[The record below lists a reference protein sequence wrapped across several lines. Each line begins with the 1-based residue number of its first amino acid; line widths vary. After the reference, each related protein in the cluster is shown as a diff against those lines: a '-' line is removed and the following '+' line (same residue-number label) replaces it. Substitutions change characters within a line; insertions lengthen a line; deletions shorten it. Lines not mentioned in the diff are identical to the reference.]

1 MKKTLIFLS
10 VSILILTIAQLFI
23 YSKNE
28 GTEDVSFQHNFN
40 NDYKIYALNKPD
52 GINFAGELMP
62 IEQADI
68 YERFDRELMVNTY
81 WQSQTLLFLK
91 RSHKYFPVIEPILAE
106 YGIPDDFKYLAVA
119 ESGLTNAVSPA
130 GAKGFWQ
137 ILSATAKE
145 KGLEVNKEVDER
157 YNLEKSTEAA
167 CKYFLKAYKEFG
179 NWTMVAASYNMGI
192 SGLKRQT
199 ERQKAYNYYDLL
211 LNSETARY
219 VFRIVAVKELLSYS
233 KRYGFNLRD
242 KDLYS
247 MPPMRTLML
256 DSTVT
261 DFANYAKQHGVNYK
275 ILKTYNPWLREKAL
289 HNKKRKVYKIKLP
302 QEGYYVS
309 ENTTRLISEKEYM
322 SIHENKLLMETSSSD
337 INIITHTVVRKDNLV
352 SLAAYYDVSVEDIL
366 AWNPIEKDS
375 KLKKGQK
382 IIIKKWSN

>member
-10 VSILILTIAQLFI
+10 VSILILTASQFFI

-40 NDYKIYALNKPD
+40 SDYKIYALNKPD

-62 IEQADI
+62 LAQADI

-91 RSHKYFPVIEPILAE
+91 RSHKYFPIIEPILAE
-106 YGIPDDFKYLAVA
+106 YGIPEDFKYLAVA

-137 ILSATAKE
+137 ILAATAKE

-192 SGLKRQT
+192 SGLKKQID
-199 ERQKAYNYYDLL
+199 RQKASNYYDLL

-219 VFRIVAVKELLSYS
+219 VFRIVAVKEILNYS
-233 KRYGFNLRD
+233 KRYGFNIRD
-242 KDLYS
+242 KDLYT
-247 MPPMRTLML
+247 MPPTRTIML
-256 DSTVT
+256 DSTVN
-261 DFANYAKQHGVNYK
+261 DFAIYAKQQGVNYK
-275 ILKTYNPWLREKAL
+275 ILKNYNPWLREKTL
-289 HNKKRKVYKIKLP
+289 HNKKHKLYKIKLP

-309 ENTTRLISEKEYM
+309 ENTTQVISKKESL
-322 SIHENKLLMETSSSD
+322 SIHENKLSMELQSSEE
-337 INIITHTVVRKDNLV
+337 NIITHTVDRKDDLV
-352 SLAAYYDVSVEDIL
+352 SIAAYYDVSVKDIL
-366 AWNPIEKDS
+366 VWNTIDENS